1 MEGVQRVTPY
11 LAVFT
16 VSVSDTGKVRP
27 VIFPT
32 VGMTVAALIADTAT
46 SPEKRYVSAIIAGKV
61 RGK

>member
-1 MEGVQRVTPY
+1 MEGVQRVTPSP
-11 LAVFT
+11 AVFT

-32 VGMTVAALIADTAT
+32 VGMTVAVLTADTAT
-46 SPEKRYVSAIIAGKV
+46 SLEKSSVSAMIAGKV

>member
-46 SPEKRYVSAIIAGKV
+46 SQEKRYVSAMIAGKV